1 MCRRLSDIFRK
12 GRRHFRRT
20 LTRGRS
26 DDQDPRSHTPPLPP
40 HTLSSNVEGK
50 PPSTPPPPTSASP
63 WWLGGGGAGSSAL
76 NVPSVSGSKPSGGG
90 AEPKGRDD
98 TPESATT
105 GGGSGGVGI
114 KERIQDWIQHQAT
127 RFLEHWN
134 AKTDQNPALE
144 VVSQLSE
151 AAQQLDLPAPSC
163 TSALTVSMCVVCECV
178 GHVCVCVCM
187 CW

>member
-1 MCRRLSDIFRK
+1 M
-12 GRRHFRRT
+12 
-20 LTRGRS
+20 
-26 DDQDPRSHTPPLPP
+26 
-40 HTLSSNVEGK
+40 
-50 PPSTPPPPTSASP
+50 
-63 WWLGGGGAGSSAL
+63 GGGGAGSSAL

-127 RFLEHWN
+127 RFLERWN

-178 GHVCVCVCM
+178 CVHVLVIT
-187 CW
+187 